1 MEKEKL
7 IWHTN
12 DISLN
17 VTAGKIDSFR
27 RTEETKNTVRVYEDG
42 KIGIAGSLGEID
54 EEALTEAAK
63 KALSYGIEY
72 PCELSCNKLNADDA
86 HEIIAPKEFISKMQ
100 HFLDRI
106 SEECPNFSVSDKIK
120 LSELRHTYENSKG
133 AHLFSSSSW
142 LEYSL
147 IFQNKGAGNLFDA
160 SYEGYAAEFD
170 EDKAV
175 KDCKLIHDSFYR
187 NVDIEEGEYPVF
199 MLPHVL
205 IGRTLDRFFPN
216 SYASGASLLSGKIG
230 EKVFSEKLTLFD
242 DRNHETCLDACAF
255 DDEGEYAPDFRQVL
269 VKDGVL
275 TNVLTSKFFSK
286 NFGLPAAATAG
297 AAYDGVPQYSANSC
311 CTKPTAGS
319 ADEITEEKAVLVM
332 IASGGDMTPEGH
344 FATPVQLAFLVEKG
358 EIVGRLPDIGISGE
372 YFELLGED
380 YLGTVEKAFFPSLG
394 NSYMACRM
402 KVTK

>member
-7 IWHTN
+7 IWQTN
-12 DISLN
+12 EISLN
-17 VTAGKIDSFR
+17 VTAGKIDSYR

-42 KIGIAGSLGEID
+42 KIGVAGSLGEID

-72 PCELSCNKLNADDA
+72 PCELSCNRLNADDT
-86 HEIIAPKEFISKMQ
+86 HEIIAPKEFIPKMQ

-106 SEECPNFSVSDKIK
+106 AKECPNFSVSDKLK

-133 AHLFSSSSW
+133 SHLFSSSSW

-147 IFQNKGAGNLFDA
+147 IFQSKGAGNLFDA
-160 SYEGYAAEFD
+160 CYEGCAKDFD
-170 EDKAV
+170 EDAAV
-175 KDCKLIHDSFYR
+175 NDCKLIHDAFYR
-187 NVDIEEGEYPVF
+187 KADIEEGEYPVF
-199 MLPHVL
+199 MLPDVFL
-205 IGRTLDRFFPN
+205 GRTMNSFFAN
-216 SYASGASLLSGKIG
+216 TYASGASLLSGKLG
-230 EKVFSEKLTLFD
+230 EKVFSEKLTFCD
-242 DRNHETCLDACAF
+242 DRNHLTCPSACAF
-255 DDEGEYAPDFRQVL
+255 DDEGEYVPDFRQTL
-269 VKDGVL
+269 VKDGVF
-275 TNVLTSKFFSK
+275 TNVLTCKLYS
-286 NFGLPAAATAG
+286 NMFGLPSAATAF
-297 AAYDGVPQYSANSC
+297 AAYDGVPQFTVNSC
-311 CTKPTAGS
+311 YTKPTAASS
-319 ADEITEEKAVLVM
+319 AELTEDKAVLVM

-372 YFELLGED
+372 FFELLGKD

-394 NSYMACRM
+394 SSYMACRM